1 MGFGP
6 PPVDQQKIIDQL
18 TKQGVPLDQATQ
30 MAQQM
35 ANSINGI
42 SQSGENKLIN
52 TAAPIAGAAV
62 APFAI
67 AGGGAAGA
75 GGDVAGAG
83 GGSNVIQELLDAAK
97 GGVGEIT
104 SFLQNHGSD
113 LLQAAG
119 IADSAYR
126 ETQANKYAGQ
136 ALQTAQDA
144 YNAKAPLRAL
154 GIAGLQNAGQGN
166 PFATRTAQPLPI
178 AGPAGPGPSPTDV
191 LNLTGA
197 NTQTGGPHIP
207 RNPAIPLA
215 PVGPNVGGSIP
226 PMRIAGM

>member
-75 GGDVAGAG
+75 GGDVAGAAGG
-83 GGSNVIQELLDAAK
+83 GGSNVIQGLLDAAK
-97 GGVGEIT
+97 GGVGAIT

-144 YNAKAPLRAL
+144 YNAQAPLRAL
-154 GIAGLQNAGQGN
+154 CLMSVY
-166 PFATRTAQPLPI
+166 RT
-178 AGPAGPGPSPTDV
+178 
-191 LNLTGA
+191 
-197 NTQTGGPHIP
+197 
-207 RNPAIPLA
+207 
-215 PVGPNVGGSIP
+215 
-226 PMRIAGM
+226 